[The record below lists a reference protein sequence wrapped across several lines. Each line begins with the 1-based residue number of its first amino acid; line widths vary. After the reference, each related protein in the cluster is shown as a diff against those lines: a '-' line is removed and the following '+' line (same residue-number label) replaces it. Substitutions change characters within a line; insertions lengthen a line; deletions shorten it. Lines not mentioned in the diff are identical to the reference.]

1 MTLDDV
7 KETFKKEYGPPW
19 LELVDE
25 HQEELYFRTRG
36 GTQFK
41 VSSEDL
47 KSYLEFAN
55 RQSTFENKPFE
66 TCLSSPTH
74 YEQLDRKSVV

>member
-7 KETFKKEYGPPW
+7 KEKFKNEYLRTW

-36 GTQFK
+36 GTN
-41 VSSEDL
+41 SR
-47 KSYLEFAN
+47 
-55 RQSTFENKPFE
+55 RQQKT
-66 TCLSSPTH
+66 
-74 YEQLDRKSVV
+74 